1 MLSREIRS
9 IDSLNILADNI
20 GLAITFARYRNAINA
35 ITEIVGNV
43 FNLELPEHMA
53 VR

>member
-1 MLSREIRS
+1 M
-9 IDSLNILADNI
+9 
-20 GLAITFARYRNAINA
+20 TFARYRNAIHA
-35 ITEIVGNV
+35 VTEIVGNI